1 MHNGS
6 MELHR
11 LPIDE
16 YWRSGMT
23 YTKKEDF
30 DSRTLAQMLG
40 LSQASCRKLARDG
53 KIKSYMDGGK
63 MMYDGASVMRY
74 MEG

>member
-1 MHNGS
+1 MKN
-6 MELHR
+6 E
-11 LPIDE
+11 
-16 YWRSGMT
+16 T
-23 YTKKEDF
+23 VTKTAQSKSHY
-30 DSRTLAQMLG
+30 DSKTLARMLG